1 MTALTIA
8 TVDITPARDR
18 APGPGPVLPRMLT
31 GDRPT
36 GRLHLGHYAG
46 SLANRIRLHRQ
57 YQSFF
62 IVADLHMLTT
72 KNSREDIAGT
82 GQRAADMVLD
92 SLAAGLD
99 PAHSVFYLQSG
110 VPEVAEL
117 SLLLSSLVSVPR
129 LQRIPSLKEMA
140 RHAGQREM
148 PLALLAYPVLQAA
161 DILAVKAA
169 VVPVGRDNA
178 AHVEVAR
185 ELARRFNRRYG
196 AVFPVPALVPA
207 DVPAL
212 PGTDGR
218 AKMSKSLGNA
228 IYLSDPPDE
237 VAAKVRRMYTDPART
252 SSGVP
257 GTVEGNPV
265 FVYHEVFNDRPAEV
279 ADLKERYRAGKVGDA
294 EVKDKLA
301 AALNRFL
308 DPIRERRAELAAD
321 RGLVEELIVTGT
333 ERTRDEVR
341 RTVAEVRAAM
351 GLTTALAGFHAA
363 ARARAA
369 AAVPAK
375 PAAAVPILTETV
387 RDGD

>member
-1 MTALTIA
+1 MTAPAIA
-8 TVDITPARDR
+8 AQDIAPAPCLRPVPARG
-18 APGPGPVLPRMLT
+18 PGPGLPRMLT

-46 SLANRIRLHRQ
+46 SLANRIRLHRR
-57 YQSFF
+57 YESFF

-72 KNSREDIAGT
+72 KNSPADIAGI
-82 GQRAADMVLD
+82 GRHAADVVLD
-92 SLAAGLD
+92 CLAAGLD

-117 SLLLSSLVSVPR
+117 SLLLSSLVTVPR
-129 LQRIPSLKEMA
+129 LQRIPSLKEMG

-148 PLALLAYPVLQAA
+148 PFALLGYPVLQAA
-161 DILAVKAA
+161 DILAVKATA
-169 VVPVGRDNA
+169 VPVGRDNA

-196 AVFPVPALVPA
+196 AVFRVPALVPA
-207 DVPAL
+207 DVPVL

-228 IYLSDPPDE
+228 IYLSDPPGE

-252 SSGVP
+252 GPGVP

-265 FVYHEVFNDRPAEV
+265 FVYHEVFNDRPGEV
-279 ADLKERYRAGKVGDA
+279 AELQERYRAGKVGDA
-294 EVKDKLA
+294 EVKEKLT

-308 DPIRERRAELAAD
+308 DPIRERRAALEED
-321 RGLVEELIVTGT
+321 QGLVEELIVTGT
-333 ERTRDEVR
+333 ERTRREVR
-341 RTVAEVRAAM
+341 RTVAEMRAAM
-351 GLTTALAGFHAA
+351 GLTALAGLRAA
-363 ARARAA
+363 TRARGSRA
-369 AAVPAK
+369 
-375 PAAAVPILTETV
+375 
-387 RDGD
+387 GG

>member
-1 MTALTIA
+1 MTALA
-8 TVDITPARDR
+8 VAAGDAAPARD
-18 APGPGPVLPRMLT
+18 PGPLLPRMLT

-46 SLANRIRLHRQ
+46 SLANRIRLNRQ
-57 YQSFF
+57 YESFF

-72 KNSREDIAGT
+72 KNSREDIAGV
-82 GQRAADMVLD
+82 GRRAADMVLD
-92 SLAAGLD
+92 SLAAGLNPD
-99 PAHSVFYLQSG
+99 HSVFYLQSG

-117 SLLLSSLVSVPR
+117 SLLLSSLVTVPR
-129 LQRIPSLKEMA
+129 LQRIPSLKEMV

-148 PLALLAYPVLQAA
+148 PLALLGYPVLQAA
-161 DILAVKAA
+161 DILAVKATA
-169 VVPVGRDNA
+169 VPVGRDNA

-196 AVFPVPALVPA
+196 AVFPVPDLVPA

-228 IYLSDPPDE
+228 IYLSDPPDD
-237 VAAKVRRMYTDPART
+237 VVAKVRRMYTDPART
-252 SSGVP
+252 SPGVP

-265 FVYHEVFNDRPAEV
+265 FLYHEVFNDRPAEV
-279 ADLKERYRAGKVGDA
+279 ADLKERYRAGTVGDA

-308 DPIRERRAELAAD
+308 DPIRERRAALAAD
-321 RGLVEELIVTGT
+321 PGLVGELIVTGT
-333 ERTRDEVR
+333 ERTRREAR
-341 RTVAEVRAAM
+341 RTVAEARAAM
-351 GLTTALAGFHAA
+351 GLTTALAGFRAA
-363 ARARAA
+363 ARSRAR
-369 AAVPAK
+369 
-375 PAAAVPILTETV
+375 
-387 RDGD
+387 

>member
-1 MTALTIA
+1 MTALAIDTEDA
-8 TVDITPARDR
+8 
-18 APGPGPVLPRMLT
+18 APEPVLPRMLT

-46 SLANRIRLHRQ
+46 SLMNRIRLHRQ

-72 KNSREDIAGT
+72 KNSREDIART
-82 GQRAADMVLD
+82 GQRATDMVLD

-129 LQRIPSLKEMA
+129 LQRIPSLKEMV

-148 PLALLAYPVLQAA
+148 SLALLGYPVLQAA
-161 DILAVKAA
+161 DILAVKAT

-196 AVFPVPALVPA
+196 TVFPVPTLVPA

-252 SSGVP
+252 SPGVP
-257 GTVEGNPV
+257 GAVEGSPV

-321 RGLVEELIVTGT
+321 QGLVEELIVTGT

-351 GLTTALAGFHAA
+351 GLTTALAGF
-363 ARARAA
+363 RAA
-369 AAVPAK
+369 AQSRPGERPLPRGRTAVAPLIPDA
-375 PAAAVPILTETV
+375 
-387 RDGD
+387 GCQG

>member
-1 MTALTIA
+1 MTALAIA
-8 TVDITPARDR
+8 AEDTAAVPD
-18 APGPGPVLPRMLT
+18 PGPVLPRMLT

-46 SLANRIRLHRQ
+46 SLMNRIRLHRQ

-72 KNSREDIAGT
+72 KNSRDDIAGT

-148 PLALLAYPVLQAA
+148 SLALLGYPVLQAA
-161 DILAVKAA
+161 DILAVKATA
-169 VVPVGRDNA
+169 VPVGRDNA

-207 DVPAL
+207 DVPVL
-212 PGTDGR
+212 PGIDGR

-265 FVYHEVFNDRPAEV
+265 FVYHEVFNDRQAEV
-279 ADLKERYRAGKVGDA
+279 ADLKERYRAGKVGDT

-308 DPIRERRAELAAD
+308 DPIRERRAGLAAD
-321 RGLVEELIVTGT
+321 QGLVEELIATGT

-351 GLTTALAGFHAA
+351 GLTTALAGFRATARSRRRRAPLPRGGTAA
-363 ARARAA
+363 QSLS
-369 AAVPAK
+369 
-375 PAAAVPILTETV
+375 LTQTV
-387 RDGD
+387 RDSD

>member
-1 MTALTIA
+1 
-8 TVDITPARDR
+8 
-18 APGPGPVLPRMLT
+18 
-31 GDRPT
+31 
-36 GRLHLGHYAG
+36 
-46 SLANRIRLHRQ
+46 
-57 YQSFF
+57 
-62 IVADLHMLTT
+62 
-72 KNSREDIAGT
+72 
-82 GQRAADMVLD
+82 
-92 SLAAGLD
+92 
-99 PAHSVFYLQSG
+99 
-110 VPEVAEL
+110 
-117 SLLLSSLVSVPR
+117 
-129 LQRIPSLKEMA
+129 LQRIPSLKEMV

-148 PLALLAYPVLQAA
+148 SLALLGYPVLQAA

-196 AVFPVPALVPA
+196 AVFRVPALVPA
-207 DVPAL
+207 DVPSL

-265 FVYHEVFNDRPAEV
+265 FVYHGVFNDRPAEV
-279 ADLKERYRAGKVGDA
+279 ADLKERYRSGNVGDA

-333 ERTRDEVR
+333 ERTRDEVQ

-369 AAVPAK
+369 AVVPAQ
-375 PAAAVPILTETV
+375 PAAAVPV
-387 RDGD
+387 PDGDCQG

>member
-1 MTALTIA
+1 MTTLAIA
-8 TVDITPARDR
+8 AEDTAPAPDS
-18 APGPGPVLPRMLT
+18 GPVLPRMLT

-46 SLANRIRLHRQ
+46 SLMNRIRLHRQ

-110 VPEVAEL
+110 VPQVAEL

-129 LQRIPSLKEMA
+129 LQRIPSLKEMV

-148 PLALLAYPVLQAA
+148 SLALLGYPVLQAA
-161 DILAVKAA
+161 DILAVKATA
-169 VVPVGRDNA
+169 VPVGRDNA

-218 AKMSKSLGNA
+218 AKMSKTLGNA
-228 IYLSDPPDE
+228 IYLSDPPGE

-294 EVKDKLA
+294 EVKDSLT

-321 RGLVEELIVTGT
+321 QGLVEELIVTGT

-351 GLTTALAGFHAA
+351 GLTTALAGFRAA
-363 ARARAA
+363 ARSRAR
-369 AAVPAK
+369 
-375 PAAAVPILTETV
+375 
-387 RDGD
+387 

>member
-1 MTALTIA
+1 MTAPTIA
-8 TVDITPARDR
+8 TVDITPAPDG
-18 APGPGPVLPRMLT
+18 AHGPGPVLPRMLT

-129 LQRIPSLKEMA
+129 LQRIPSLKEMV

-148 PLALLAYPVLQAA
+148 SLALLGYPVLQAA
-161 DILAVKAA
+161 DILAVKATA
-169 VVPVGRDNA
+169 VPVGRDNA

-185 ELARRFNRRYG
+185 EIARRFNRRYRP
-196 AVFPVPALVPA
+196 VFPVPALIHG
-207 DVPAL
+207 DVPSL
-212 PGTDGR
+212 PGTDGQ

-228 IYLSDPPDE
+228 IYLTDPPEE

-265 FVYHEVFNDRPAEV
+265 FAYHAAFNDRPAEV
-279 ADLKERYRAGKVGDA
+279 ADLAERYRAGKVGDV
-294 EVKDKLA
+294 EVKEKLA
-301 AALNRFL
+301 AAI
-308 DPIRERRAELAAD
+308 IRYLGPVQERRAAFEAD
-321 RGLVEELIVTGT
+321 EGLVEELIVTGT
-333 ERTRDEVR
+333 ERTRREVQ
-341 RTVAEVRAAM
+341 RTVADMRDAM
-351 GLTTALAGFHAA
+351 GLTAALTEF
-363 ARARAA
+363 RRAA
-369 AAVPAK
+369 FRQNRLPQ
-375 PAAAVPILTETV
+375 
-387 RDGD
+387 

>member
-1 MTALTIA
+1 MTALAIA
-8 TVDITPARDR
+8 AEHFAPAPDQ
-18 APGPGPVLPRMLT
+18 GPVPPRMLT

-46 SLANRIRLHRQ
+46 SLVNRIRLHRR

-72 KNSREDIAGT
+72 RNSRDDIGEV

-99 PAHSVFYLQSG
+99 PDHSVFYLQSG

-117 SLLLSSLVSVPR
+117 SLLLSSLVTVPR

-148 PLALLAYPVLQAA
+148 PLALLGYPVLQAA
-161 DILAVKAA
+161 DILAVKATA
-169 VVPVGRDNA
+169 VPVGRDNA

-196 AVFPVPALVPA
+196 AVFPVPALVRA

-252 SSGVP
+252 SPSVP

-265 FVYHEVFNDRPAEV
+265 FTYHEVFNDRPAEV
-279 ADLKERYRAGKVGDA
+279 AGLKERYRAGKVSDA
-294 EVKDKLA
+294 EVKEKLT

-308 DPIRERRAELAAD
+308 DPIRERRAALATD
-321 RGLVEELIVTGT
+321 QGLVEELIVKGT
-333 ERTRDEVR
+333 ELTRHEVR

-351 GLTTALAGFHAA
+351 GLTTALAGFRAA
-363 ARARAA
+363 ARARA
-369 AAVPAK
+369 
-375 PAAAVPILTETV
+375 
-387 RDGD
+387 R